1 MMAFLGTSAA
11 ELRSEIKLYM
21 ERSRET
27 RYAFVSRHRG
37 SAFVDVSG
45 WASYLRSLPAS
56 PAANQLKHITHE
68 VCPCMR
74 PTPCSYAYTRQ
85 STSVLT
91 CISAADSIKSATTGL
106 FREFATHLFLMY
118 RYLTFWRAGDLLL
131 QVLCVVALAS

>member
-27 RYAFVSRHRG
+27 RYALVSRHRG

-91 CISAADSIKSATTGL
+91 CISAADSMKVRDML
-106 FREFATHLFLMY
+106 VRDLVTHLFLMY
-118 RYLTFWRAGDLLL
+118 RYLTFWRARNLLL
-131 QVLCVVALAS
+131 QVLCVNAC